1 MKKLIWVPRKKKM
14 LLNGFF
20 ILVSSF
26 IWRSPSAHRVHRGL
40 HHFWDSAKGP
50 VRLLT
55 HHPLLLQKLA
65 GLRPLG
71 SDSRIPG
78 QMWMVFLVE
87 PFKCASTLLG
97 VDL

>member
-1 MKKLIWVPRKKKM
+1 M
-14 LLNGFF
+14 LLYVFF

-40 HHFWDSAKGP
+40 HQFWDSAKGP

-65 GLRPLG
+65 GLRPSG
-71 SDSRIPG
+71 SDSRTDVDG
-78 QMWMVFLVE
+78 FFVE
-87 PFKCASTLLG
+87 PFKCASTWGRSLEIIARDTRKPHLN
-97 VDL
+97 